1 MNKTKDEEY
10 SDNRVNVLGVGISPI
25 NLDIA
30 EELIF
35 EAIESGEQ
43 GYVGVT
49 GVHGVSEA
57 QSDPKFKDI
66 LNNTFLNTPDGM
78 PMVWYAQ
85 LNGYKKVSRVYGPDL
100 MLNICSRSTE
110 CDVKHFFYG
119 GREGI
124 AEKLK
129 SNLKEKFPGIQVVG
143 TYTPPFRPLTNDEEI
158 EVRNKINDS
167 GAHCIWVGLSTPK
180 QEKFMSGFLNKYG
193 KNYSGDSSLEGSK
206 IFFGVG
212 AAFDF
217 HAGLIPQAPS
227 WMQSCG
233 LEWFYRLCKEP
244 RRLWKRYLKN
254 NPLFLFRAF
263 MQILGLRKYSI

>member
-57 QSDPKFKDI
+57 QSDPEFKDI

-119 GREGI
+119 GREGV

-193 KNYSGDSSLEGSK
+193 KNDSGDSSLEGSK

-263 MQILGLRKYSI
+263 MQFLGLRKYSI